1 MIYFVMEA
9 ITQGCCDE
17 WLSSVAYSSER
28 KRLPDAVSRDKV
40 TASWSWRGQPKD
52 DMQGGVG
59 GISMGV
65 LEDWLI

>member
-1 MIYFVMEA
+1 MLTA
-9 ITQGCCDE
+9 LKG
-17 WLSSVAYSSER
+17 